1 MQNFVVLYF
10 LKLLIDLKLS
20 HIVMDSDS
28 KAHESVF
35 VLRGSLATLISRLIK
50 GRGFIHH
57 TEYTDKNMI

>member
-1 MQNFVVLYF
+1 
-10 LKLLIDLKLS
+10 
-20 HIVMDSDS
+20 MDSDS

-57 TEYTDKNMI
+57 TEYTDSPTLEYDLNR